1 VHGHGATRA
10 HALNKD
16 KAYLLVLLLLM
27 MLLLL
32 SEGGNLV
39 LLQLLIRM
47 HVYTI
52 QLSACKRTV
61 YDLEP
66 AH

>member
-39 LLQLLIRM
+39 LRVHYSVICVQANR
-47 HVYTI
+47 VR
-52 QLSACKRTV
+52 S
-61 YDLEP
+61 
-66 AH
+66 